1 MDIPE
6 SDAGDGFEVSSSRHR
21 LELKRAGQSTQ
32 FHGFWLYDN
41 RPSGFDPSNGQR
53 LHRVSDV
60 PDNCQINKAGMVNG
74 ALEIVFDL
82 PFSSE
87 TVQFD
92 PSWLWQCRYDRPQP
106 QEKVWHGPD
115 IVPWKADIT
124 IPTSEFAAISSNK
137 RTLAEW
143 LGYVQRFGFAKLTGG
158 PVCEGAL
165 LDIVALFGHV
175 RETNYGRFF
184 EVRTKINPTNLA
196 YTRVGLQ
203 VHTDNPYRD
212 PVPSLQ
218 LLYCLDNSAV
228 GGESQ
233 IVDGFAAALNL
244 KAQHPHAFELLTQF
258 PVRFTY
264 EGGAKVKLSARKPL
278 IELAPDRELIAVRFN
293 HRSLAPLSN
302 IPFDKMKDFYQ
313 AMRHFAAIL
322 DDPAFQVCFKLEPGE
337 SFMVDNLRVLH
348 GRKSFTPDETKG
360 GSRWLQGCYPERDGL
375 LSTLSVLRAELGL
388 TNR

>member
-1 MDIPE
+1 MALSEDE
-6 SDAGDGFEVSSSRHR
+6 KRDGFEVASSRHG
-21 LELKRAGQSTQ
+21 LELRRASQRAQ

-60 PDNCQINKAGMVNG
+60 PDNCQIEKAEIADGT
-74 ALEIVFDL
+74 LKIVFDL

-87 TVQFD
+87 TVQFN
-92 PSWLWQCRYDRPQP
+92 PNWLWQRRYTCSKS
-106 QEKVWHGPD
+106 QERVWHAPD

-124 IPTSEFAAISSNK
+124 VPTSEFSAISSDK
-137 RTLAEW
+137 RALAKW
-143 LGYVQRFGFAKLTGG
+143 LGYIRRFGFAKLAGG

-165 LDIVALFGHV
+165 FDIVALFGYV
-175 RETNYGRFF
+175 RETNYGRLFD
-184 EVRTKINPTNLA
+184 VRAKIDPTNLA
-196 YTRVGLQ
+196 YTRAGLQ

-218 LLYCLDNSAV
+218 LLYCLDNSAT
-228 GGESQ
+228 GGENQ

-244 KAQHPHAFELLTQF
+244 KAQHPQAFELLTQF
-258 PVRFTY
+258 PVGFTY
-264 EGGAKVKLSARKPL
+264 EGEAGVKLSARKPL
-278 IELAPDRELIAVRFN
+278 IELTSDREMIAVRFN
-293 HRSLAPLSN
+293 HRSLAPLSS

-313 AMRHFAAIL
+313 AMRSFAAIL
-322 DDPAFQVCFKLEPGE
+322 DDPAFQICFKLEPGE

-348 GRKSFTPDETKG
+348 GRKPFIPDEEKG

-388 TNR
+388 TDL